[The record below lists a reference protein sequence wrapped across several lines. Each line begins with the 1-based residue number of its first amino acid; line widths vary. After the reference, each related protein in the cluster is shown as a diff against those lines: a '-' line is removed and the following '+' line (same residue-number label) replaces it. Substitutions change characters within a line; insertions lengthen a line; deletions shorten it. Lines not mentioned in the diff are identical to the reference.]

1 MRTLVQLKIITTAAE
16 YKYFSKKSIRWEN
29 FYVWIGED
37 RFHVSDIIYRLKDM
51 SDDQLLKLH
60 EGIIRR
66 CSNFN
71 A

>member
-1 MRTLVQLKIITTAAE
+1 MRTLIQLKIITTAAE

-29 FYVWIGED
+29 FHVWIGDD
-37 RFHVSDIIYRLKDM
+37 RFHVCDVIYRLKDM
-51 SDDQLLKLH
+51 SDDDLLKLY

-71 A
+71 I